1 MSRTILSADPT
12 RPRPGPGPPHATP
25 APPPPPVPVPS
36 GPIAKRKFASVGAAI
51 DVGEDV
57 AIADVPGHLVAAFE
71 AVTPHPNATGD
82 PLDADADSALSITT
96 LEVDGCEVCVDGAPV
111 PHKVA
116 TTLHPGSV
124 LSFGGVTFAVE
135 RDARAHA

>member
-1 MSRTILSADPT
+1 M
-12 RPRPGPGPPHATP
+12 
-25 APPPPPVPVPS
+25 
-36 GPIAKRKFASVGAAI
+36 
-51 DVGEDV
+51 
-57 AIADVPGHLVAAFE
+57 
-71 AVTPHPNATGD
+71 GD
-82 PLDADADSALSITT
+82 PLDADAGSALSITT

-135 RDARAHA
+135 RDARAHALWVGSEREREGARVRQE